1 MRHFKKKPWK
11 IWWKRKNQ
19 PCIKY
24 STMDNFNDE
33 KKWKSS
39 EISEVGKVAFFLTFH
54 LLKNVY

>member
-33 KKWKSS
+33 KN
-39 EISEVGKVAFFLTFH
+39 GN
-54 LLKNVY
+54 LLKFQRLEKLHSS

>member
-1 MRHFKKKPWK
+1 
-11 IWWKRKNQ
+11 
-19 PCIKY
+19 
-24 STMDNFNDE
+24 MDNFNDE